1 MHRPEARPSRGRAAS
16 RAAPEALRL
25 GAPGIP
31 GTENCCLAFRKG
43 VPSLVLAAFLGP
55 RVDLGQGRAAAA
67 AFISGSPAGAHAHL
81 PPSRAGAGALHLH
94 GRCLGTEGRVEAAGL

>member
-1 MHRPEARPSRGRAAS
+1 MRAPPEARPSRGRAAS

-31 GTENCCLAFRKG
+31 GTEDCCLAFRKG
-43 VPSLVLAAFLGP
+43 VSSLVLAAFLGP
-55 RVDLGQGRAAAA
+55 RVDLGQGRVAAA
-67 AFISGSPAGAHAHL
+67 AFISGSPAGAHAHPRL
-81 PPSRAGAGALHLH
+81 PDRAGALHLH